1 MGKISINDFNTIIL
15 DLDFTVWHGCR
26 AKFWAKELKEP
37 LTLDHNYIHD
47 INGDYIKIDSDFR
60 YFIKQCY
67 NKKKQIGYITR
78 GGLLGIPYDLQPPVK
93 CLKLFDVHDFFN
105 YEKYTL
111 WKTDKKSNYIKSSG
125 KTLYIDDNPI
135 DLEDVDSIIDTNITT
150 LNRDKFKKWAELL

>member
-37 LTLDHNYIHD
+37 LTLDYNYIHD

-78 GGLLGIPYDLQPPVK
+78 GGLLGIPYDLQPQ
-93 CLKLFDVHDFFN
+93 LA
-105 YEKYTL
+105 YQY
-111 WKTDKKSNYIKSSG
+111 
-125 KTLYIDDNPI
+125 
-135 DLEDVDSIIDTNITT
+135 
-150 LNRDKFKKWAELL
+150 LLH